1 MMMDDARSVWELID
15 RRADAS
21 PGAVMLIDGDRR
33 TTFAEYRDAVLVAAA
48 GFHDLGVEADTNVSW
63 QLPTWTESAV
73 LVGAL
78 CRLGAVQNPML
89 PIYRYREV
97 GFIAGQTRCSLL
109 VTPSEW
115 NRFDYAELA
124 QQVAGEQAEKSGM
137 RTLVADHHNPAGDP
151 ATLPAPAAG
160 FDDPAHDPVRWIFYT
175 SGTTAEPKGARHTDR
190 TVMAAAIGY
199 AKKTH
204 VVADDIALVAFPFTH
219 VGGIVIGVFTP
230 LLTGSTAVLMEAWTA
245 AASTELIAK
254 HGVTLG
260 NGAPAIHAALL
271 AEAKANPEAYRTIR
285 DFPSGGSA
293 KPPALHYDLMEA
305 VPTSVGMTSGYG
317 LTEMPILSQTDIDAP
332 DESKRDGEGTPNE
345 GVVIRLIDRELH
357 DVPPGAEG
365 ELAAKGPSLMR
376 GYVDASLDAAAFTPD
391 GFFRTGDLARFD
403 PHGAVIITGRLKD
416 IIIRKGENVSAKEVE
431 DMLFGHP
438 KVADVAVFGLAD
450 ADRGEMVCACVVPAD
465 PADPPTLTDVF
476 QFCKDQ
482 GLMTQKIPERL
493 EILDAMPRNPSGKV
507 PKHELRARLL
517 GTD

>member
-1 MMMDDARSVWELID
+1 MMDDARSVWELID

-21 PGAVMLIDGDRR
+21 PDRVMLFDGDRV
-33 TTFAEYRDAVLVAAA
+33 TTFAEYREMVLAAAA
-48 GFHDLGVEADTNVSW
+48 GYRDLGVDADTNVSW

-97 GFIAGQTRCSLL
+97 SFIAKQTHCSLL

-115 NRFDYAELA
+115 NRFDFAALA
-124 QQVAGEQAEKSGM
+124 RRVASEQAGM
-137 RTLVADHHNPAGDP
+137 RTLVADHHNPTGDP
-151 ATLPAPAAG
+151 ATLSPPAQPT
-160 FDDPAHDPVRWIFYT
+160 DDPASDPVRWIFYT
-175 SGTTAEPKGARHTDR
+175 SGTTAEPKGAQHTDR
-190 TVMAAAIGY
+190 SVMAAAIGY

-204 VVADDIALVAFPFTH
+204 VVADDIALVALPFTH
-219 VGGIVIGVFTP
+219 VGGIIIGVFTP
-230 LLTGSTAVLMEAWTA
+230 LLTGSAAVLMEAWTA

-254 HGVTLG
+254 HRVTLG

-285 DFPSGGSA
+285 DFPSGGSS

-305 VPTSVGMTSGYG
+305 VPTSVGMTAGYG
-317 LTEMPILSQTDIDAP
+317 LTEMPILSQTDVDAP

-345 GVVIRLIDRELH
+345 GVVIKLVDRDLNE
-357 DVPPGAEG
+357 VAEGAEG
-365 ELAAKGPSLMR
+365 ELVAKGPSLMR
-376 GYVDASLDAAAFTPD
+376 GYVDSSLDAVAFTPD

-403 PHGAVIITGRLKD
+403 PHGAVVITGRLKD

-431 DMLFGHP
+431 DVLFGHP
-438 KVADVAVFGLAD
+438 KIADVAVLGLAD
-450 ADRGEMVCACVVPAD
+450 DDRGEMVCACVVPTDA
-465 PADPPTLTDVF
+465 ADPPTLTEIF
-476 QFCKDQ
+476 QFCKDG

-493 EILDAMPRNPSGKV
+493 EILEVMPRNPSGKV
-507 PKHELRARLL
+507 PKHELRAALL
-517 GTD
+517 ANG